1 MEFSSLTPQEAL
13 NELRKGNERFASG
26 SAAHP
31 HVDRETLRSTCF
43 SGQHPFAC
51 VLGCSDSREPVE
63 LIFDQGVGDLFV
75 VRVAGNVLGP
85 SELGSVE
92 YAVEH
97 LGVPVFL
104 VMGHKRCGAVK
115 AVYEHGILSGNLK
128 GLSEKILPAVEK
140 ARQAAEASSGERPSD
155 EEIVDEAAKVNVW
168 NAIEEA
174 LVNSHAVQTGVRAGS
189 CSVVGAFYCLDT
201 GEIEW
206 MGTHPNQ
213 DGILHTQAGS

>member
-1 MEFSSLTPQEAL
+1 MEASSLTPQEAL
-13 NELRKGNERFASG
+13 DELRKGNERFVSG
-26 SAAHP
+26 SALHP
-31 HVDRETLRSTCF
+31 HVDRETLRSTCDG
-43 SGQHPFAC
+43 GQHPFAC
-51 VLGCSDSREPVE
+51 VLGCADSREPVE

-75 VRVAGNVLGP
+75 VRVAGNILGP

-115 AVYEHGILSGNLK
+115 AVYEHGILSGNLRA
-128 GLSEKILPAVEK
+128 LSEKILPAVEK
-140 ARQAAEASSGERPSD
+140 ARRAAEASAGERPSD
-155 EEIVDEAAKVNVW
+155 DQIVDEAAKLNVW
-168 NAIEEA
+168 NAIEEG
-174 LVNSHAVQTGVRAGS
+174 LTKSHPIRSGVKVGS
-189 CSVVGAFYCLDT
+189 CSVQGAFYCLDT

-213 DGILHTQAGS
+213 DEILTKA

>member
-1 MEFSSLTPQEAL
+1 MEASSFSPQEAL
-13 NELRKGNERFASG
+13 KELKKGHERFISG
-26 SAAHP
+26 AAAHP
-31 HVDRETLRSTCF
+31 HVDRERLRSTCF
-43 SGQHPFAC
+43 GGQHPFAC
-51 VLGCSDSREPVE
+51 VLGCADSREPVE

-75 VRVAGNVLGP
+75 VRVAGNILGP

-115 AVYEHGILSGNLK
+115 AVYDHGILAGNLRA
-128 GLSEKILPAVEK
+128 LSEKILPAVEK
-140 ARQAAEASSGERPSD
+140 ARQQAALAGGETPSD
-155 EEIVDEAAKVNVW
+155 DIVDEAAKWNIW
-168 NAIEEA
+168 NAMEDA
-174 LVNSHAVQTGVRAGS
+174 LATSEPIRAGVKAGS
-189 CSVVGAFYCLDT
+189 CSVQGAFYCLDT

-213 DGILHTQAGS
+213 DEILAKGPAS